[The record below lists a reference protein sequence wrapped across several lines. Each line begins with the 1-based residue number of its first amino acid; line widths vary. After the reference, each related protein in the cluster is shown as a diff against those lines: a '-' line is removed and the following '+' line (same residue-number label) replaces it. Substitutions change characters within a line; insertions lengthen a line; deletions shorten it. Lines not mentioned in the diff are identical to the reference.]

1 MSDFEN
7 NNPLEQQNNPPA
19 SQPAEGQPGET
30 QPVQESVQPSA
41 PQQEPAYT
49 EKPVPHLTLEPDLP
63 PDPPAPDHT
72 GPHFPGSTAEP
83 FHMPEPPRAPEPA
96 SPYSSYQAQPSYGA
110 PQYTQQEQQ
119 AAPQY
124 QPPQYSQAPQQP
136 YYPYPPQQYN
146 TPPAGYAQKSR
157 LAAGLLAIMLG
168 VFGVHNFYLGFN
180 TRGTIQ
186 LVLSLAGG
194 LLTCGVATVAVVIWA
209 FIEGVMLLS
218 AQPSRMYDGNGVI
231 LRD

>member
-1 MSDFEN
+1 M
-7 NNPLEQQNNPPA
+7 PHM
-19 SQPAEGQPGET
+19 T
-30 QPVQESVQPSA
+30 
-41 PQQEPAYT
+41 QEP
-49 EKPVPHLTLEPDLP
+49 EQPP

-72 GPHFPGSTAEP
+72 GPHFPGSSAEP

-194 LLTCGVATVAVVIWA
+194 LLTCGVATIAVVIWA

>member
-1 MSDFEN
+1 
-7 NNPLEQQNNPPA
+7 
-19 SQPAEGQPGET
+19 
-30 QPVQESVQPSA
+30 
-41 PQQEPAYT
+41 
-49 EKPVPHLTLEPDLP
+49 
-63 PDPPAPDHT
+63 
-72 GPHFPGSTAEP
+72 
-83 FHMPEPPRAPEPA
+83 MPEPPRAPEPA

>member
-7 NNPLEQQNNPPA
+7 KDLEMN
-19 SQPAEGQPGET
+19 PGEPSEQT
-30 QPVQESVQPSA
+30 EAAQGSA
-41 PQQEPAYT
+41 PGVPQEEPPY
-49 EKPVPHLTLEPDLP
+49 EKPTPHLTLEPDLP
-63 PDPPAPDHT
+63 PDPPVYEQVQHT
-72 GPHFPGSTAEP
+72 SPTASGA
-83 FHMPEPPRAPEPA
+83 FHMPEPPRAPEPEPQ
-96 SPYSSYQAQPSYGA
+96 SPPDYRNYQAQPQYGA
-110 PQYTQQEQQ
+110 PQYTQQE
-119 AAPQY
+119 PRQY
-124 QPPQYSQAPQQP
+124 QPPQYNQAPVQQP
-136 YYPYPPQQYN
+136 YYPQQYN
-146 TPPAGYAQKSR
+146 TPPVGYAQKSR
-157 LAAGLLAIMLG
+157 LAAGLLAIIVG

-186 LVLSLAGG
+186 LIVSLAGG

>member
-1 MSDFEN
+1 
-7 NNPLEQQNNPPA
+7 
-19 SQPAEGQPGET
+19 
-30 QPVQESVQPSA
+30 
-41 PQQEPAYT
+41 
-49 EKPVPHLTLEPDLP
+49 
-63 PDPPAPDHT
+63 
-72 GPHFPGSTAEP
+72 
-83 FHMPEPPRAPEPA
+83 
-96 SPYSSYQAQPSYGA
+96 
-110 PQYTQQEQQ
+110 
-119 AAPQY
+119 
-124 QPPQYSQAPQQP
+124 
-136 YYPYPPQQYN
+136 
-146 TPPAGYAQKSR
+146 
-157 LAAGLLAIMLG
+157 MLG